1 MDKKEL
7 AERLKTGAKAHNEQ
21 ILKTSDTPDEMT
33 PLERA
38 KAMRRKVAN
47 KYDNYIIKKLL
58 PSLDK

>member
-21 ILKTSDTPDEMT
+21 ILKMSDTPDEMT

-38 KAMRRKVAN
+38 KAMRRKAAN
-47 KYDNYIIKKLL
+47 KYDNYITKKLL